1 MVITFLINTLD
12 LALAAAPWLLL
23 GLVTAGLVKAWL
35 PTASLARRLGS
46 ADASAVATAALVG
59 APLPLCSCGVLPA
72 AFALRRAGASKPAT
86 VSFLIATPETGIDSI
101 AVSYVLLG
109 PVFAVVRPIAAVLS
123 ALATGFAVSRL
134 SPGDGTAS
142 KAIEPLD
149 LYAQED
155 DGCGACCDADSQDP
169 AVGAA
174 TGIGRRTF
182 AGLRYAFFDL
192 MDDIAV
198 WLAVG
203 IVVAGLIMTAVP
215 PDLLAAW
222 AQGPL
227 AMLLVLGVSVPM
239 YVCATA
245 STPIALALIY
255 AGVSPGTALVFLLA
269 GPASNFAG
277 LALVGRELGWRT
289 MAIYIGGI
297 SLSALAA
304 GLVLDAIWP
313 VIGGG
318 QTVPAAVGEMN
329 DATPL
334 WLAVPSLLVLG
345 IVSLKPLRRA
355 LSRRLDSLALNHG

>member
-1 MVITFLINTLD
+1 MAMLLIVGPLFLKRGPALNRRSLSHLGYFFCLGAGFIILEIALIQKTSLLFDTPSITIAVVLASLILFSGIGSLVSNRSFQRGLMFRSTALMVCAYALALYFTLD
-12 LALAAAPWLLL
+12 TLTHLII
-23 GLVTAGLVKAWL
+23 AW
-35 PTASLARRLGS
+35 PM
-46 ADASAVATAALVG
+46 
-59 APLPLCSCGVLPA
+59 
-72 AFALRRAGASKPAT
+72 FAK
-86 VSFLIATPETGIDSI
+86 
-101 AVSYVLLG
+101 
-109 PVFAVVRPIAAVLS
+109 
-123 ALATGFAVSRL
+123 
-134 SPGDGTAS
+134 
-142 KAIEPLD
+142 
-149 LYAQED
+149 
-155 DGCGACCDADSQDP
+155 
-169 AVGAA
+169 
-174 TGIGRRTF
+174 
-182 AGLRYAFFDL
+182 
-192 MDDIAV
+192 
-198 WLAVG
+198 G

-318 QTVPAAVGEMN
+318 QTVPAAVGEMH